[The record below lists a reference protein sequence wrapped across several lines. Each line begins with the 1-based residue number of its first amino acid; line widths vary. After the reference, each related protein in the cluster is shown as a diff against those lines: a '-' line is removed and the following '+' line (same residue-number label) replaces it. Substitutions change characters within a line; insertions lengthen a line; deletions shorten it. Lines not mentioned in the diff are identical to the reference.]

1 MNALSTHL
9 DELLAVLGAS
19 ARLRPSA
26 GAPARLRDELAARLG
41 KSDPDLAERLRGLDE
56 WHTDTLADFVAEAHL
71 LAKALTRPVGGSAV
85 ADETHID

>member
-26 GAPARLRDELAARLG
+26 GTPVRLRDQLVARLAH
-41 KSDPDLAERLRGLDE
+41 SDPDLAERLRGLDD
-56 WHTDTLADFVAEAHL
+56 WHAETLADFVAEAHL
-71 LAKALTRPVGGSAV
+71 LAKALTRPVGGSTV